1 MLISMT
7 MLTTTMLVLDVD
19 VVVEVGAAGNDKG
32 GDDGAAN
39 GGDGDGDGDADS
51 DGGDGRGGGSGGA
64 GSRSG
69 AAGGANISAGLKALI
84 PNTEFRKS
92 KAPSTINLKPAIAK
106 CVLPLV

>member
-1 MLISMT
+1 MT

-39 GGDGDGDGDADS
+39 GGDGDGDADS

-69 AAGGANISAGLKALI
+69 AAGGANISAGLKAPI

-106 CVLPLV
+106 CALPLV